1 MDQIKSLKLLPWEL
15 RFIGRTKTD
24 KQLNLFILE
33 NYCLFEE
40 NRKKNYMRKIAC
52 FLKIFLQMSEKSMF
66 CCSVPFDNR
75 IYLKLLK
82 KTNKQMLKF

>member
-15 RFIGRTKTD
+15 RFIDRTKTD

-66 CCSVPFDNR
+66 CCSVPFDLVESIWN
-75 IYLKLLK
+75 Y
-82 KTNKQMLKF
+82 